1 MVLQGKENARC
12 GKVGKDMDYT
22 MSEELCE
29 MVFYGELTID
39 EANDLVIA
47 FTPEI
52 KNEEQ
57 GA

>member
-1 MVLQGKENARC
+1 
-12 GKVGKDMDYT
+12 MDYV